1 MVARFSRP
9 WHPHQLHSRYA
20 AGGLWQIPHVF
31 KHLLRQTAVRP
42 ETWDTT
48 EYGSGVINAAALLAA
63 PLPPD
68 GALPPVQPAAGAY
81 DPND

>member
-1 MVARFSRP
+1 
-9 WHPHQLHSRYA
+9 
-20 AGGLWQIPHVF
+20 
-31 KHLLRQTAVRP
+31 VRP